1 MVETFTKEPIM
12 KCSHKMEQKCH
23 KTHVTYFTPSQEK
36 VCEEYFEKKCK
47 IVFIKK
53 KVGESIR
60 KCIRPLQKI
69 CDGSG
74 PQECRTVYETSCST
88 KVKPEYLSKLK
99 LELSTLFVWFLLFY
113 FQLWKG
119 RAPGSVVHSLIGSIL
134 QSFQIPVRKSEILV
148 EIKFSRRGSGREKIN
163 WFFPISVWPRP
174 QHPVWEDSA
183 GRVRPWLRDT
193 GKCQ

>member
-12 KCSHKMEQKCH
+12 KCSHKMQQKCH

-53 KVGESIR
+53 KVGDSIR

-88 KVKPEYLSKLK
+88 KVRLLDFLKLRRRHFKLK
-99 LELSTLFVWFLLFY
+99 LSTFFFSFLLFY
-113 FQLWKG
+113 FQL
-119 RAPGSVVHSLIGSIL
+119 
-134 QSFQIPVRKSEILV
+134 
-148 EIKFSRRGSGREKIN
+148 
-163 WFFPISVWPRP
+163 
-174 QHPVWEDSA
+174 
-183 GRVRPWLRDT
+183 
-193 GKCQ
+193 